1 MKISDEY
8 ALLILMKYLYISICE
23 VASNPVFIGDDG
35 ILCLIHKALEIN
47 DVPKGPF
54 LWT

>member
-1 MKISDEY
+1 MRWSVI
-8 ALLILMKYLYISICE
+8 
-23 VASNPVFIGDDG
+23 PVFIGDDG

-54 LWT
+54 LWDDSE